1 MRLASVRRLMGRSS
15 PAASSTEATWS
26 TPASPSAPAFGL
38 PNLRDLDFAKAAV
51 LVTLFDRLDS
61 ACAGERPL
69 TAEERAGLDDVPDDR
84 LGVAR
89 TVSIEI
95 VKTALSTGMWPG
107 HTQYGRT
114 EGPRTKSGTLASP
127 GGSLALTDWQRQLL
141 GLPINPAPRWN
152 FPVGDY

>member
-1 MRLASVRRLMGRSS
+1 MADAFATPAQLAVQWRTLTAAESEA
-15 PAASSTEATWS
+15 AASHFDTVASLIRTE
-26 TPASPSAPAFGL
+26 F
-38 PNLRDLDFAKAAV
+38 R
-51 LVTLFDRLDS
+51 
-61 ACAGERPL
+61 
-69 TAEERAGLDDVPDDR
+69 ERAGLADVPDDR

-114 EGPRTKSGTLASP
+114 EGPRIKSGTLASP